1 VKHKVLETPKA
12 LLHYRQYGKGPMALL
27 CFHGYGQDHDVYREL
42 EELYG
47 NKYTIY
53 SFDLFYHGQSFW
65 HNKEQPVEKADWSY
79 IMEQFFAVQKIE
91 RFSLVGYSMGSR
103 FALATFDVYADR
115 VDQLILLAPDGIKRR
130 FLYWL
135 MTSFGFTRH
144 LLRIVVTNPK
154 PYLWLMETLLV
165 LRLINKGVTKF
176 SETQMKTRAARR
188 RVYYSW
194 IMFRKLFITPR
205 ATAEKIKKHEVTL
218 KIFMGEFDKVITI
231 SQVQPLLDVFPKS
244 LRIIPAGH
252 TQLLKMWIQTY
263 GAL

>member
-1 VKHKVLETPKA
+1 MKHLSLETDKA
-12 LLHYRQYGKGPMALL
+12 CLHYRKYGKGSSVLI

-65 HNKEQPVEKADWSY
+65 HDKKQPLKKSDWSE
-79 IMEQFFAVQKIE
+79 IMNLFFDMQKIN

-103 FALATFDVYADR
+103 FALATCDAFAQR
-115 VDQLILLAPDGIKRR
+115 TDQLILLAPDGIKRR

-135 MTSFGFTRH
+135 MTSFSSTRYM
-144 LLRIVVTNPK
+144 LRVVVTNPK
-154 PYLWLMETLLV
+154 PYLWLMNLLLA
-165 LRLINKGVTKF
+165 LRLINRGVTKF
-176 SETQMKTRAARR
+176 SETQMKTRAMRR

-194 IMFRKLFITPR
+194 VIFRKLFISPR
-205 ATAEKIKKHEVTL
+205 ITAEKIKHNNVTL
-218 KIFMGEFDKVITI
+218 KIYMGDFDKVIAL
-231 SQVQPLLDVFPKS
+231 SQVKPLLKFFPNS
-244 LRIIPAGH
+244 LRTIPVGH
-252 TQLLKMWIQTY
+252 THLLKTWIHTY

>member
-1 VKHKVLETPKA
+1 MKHKVLETPKA
-12 LLHYRQYGKGPMALL
+12 LLHYRQYGKGDRDLL

-65 HNKEQPVEKADWSY
+65 HDKAQPVEKEDWSK
-79 IMEQFFAVQKIE
+79 IMAEFFKAHAIE
-91 RFSLVGYSMGSR
+91 RFSIVGYSMGSR
-103 FALATFDVYADR
+103 FALSTFDKYAER

-154 PYLWLMETLLV
+154 PYLWLMQTLLA
-165 LRLINKGVTKF
+165 LRLINRGVTKF
-176 SETQMKTRAARR
+176 SETQMKTRVARR

-194 IMFRKLFITPR
+194 VMFRKLFITPK
-205 ATAEKIKKHEVTL
+205 ATAEKIKLYNVTL
-218 KIFMGEFDKVITI
+218 KIYMGEFDKVITV
-231 SQVQPLLDVFPKS
+231 SQIQPLLNAFPKS
-244 LRIIPAGH
+244 LRTIPAGH

>member
-1 VKHKVLETPKA
+1 MKHKVLETPKA
-12 LLHYRQYGKGPMALL
+12 LLHYRQYGKGTNTLL
-27 CFHGYGQDHDVYREL
+27 CFHGYGQDHEVYREL

-65 HNKEQPVEKADWSY
+65 HNKKQPIEKADWAY
-79 IMEQFFAVQKIE
+79 LMEQFFIVQKIG

-103 FALATFDVYADR
+103 FALATFDAYAER
-115 VDQLILLAPDGIKRR
+115 VDQLILLAPDGVKRR

-135 MTSFGFTRH
+135 MTSFPITRH

-154 PYLWLMETLLV
+154 PYLSLMQFLLFFK
-165 LRLINKGVTKF
+165 LINRGVTKF

-194 IMFRKLFITPR
+194 VMFRKLFITPN
-205 ATAEKIKKHEVTL
+205 ATAEKIKKHNVTL
-218 KIFMGEFDKVITI
+218 KIYMGEFDKVISV
-231 SQVQPLLDVFPKS
+231 SQVQPLLNVFPKS
-244 LRIIPAGH
+244 LRTIPVGH
-252 TQLLKMWIQTY
+252 TNLLKAWIQTY